1 MIRLLRYGLPLVF
14 AVGCFI
20 AAKNADSSAA
30 YPQSV
35 VRELSRKV
43 SPVLQL
49 RSVHKVVDA
58 TGIVHLSIEA
68 RDLEIDIEK
77 STSSARNEFRF
88 ELEGRFAVEN
98 KEPLALTQTEG
109 ALKVSV
115 LENLRRKQWLS
126 QLSGPMNGNRLRIL
140 LPPSYSGSLFVRSTA
155 GKTNLISVG
164 GLSELDWESVSG
176 DLLVSNSEVFVARLS
191 SVSGA
196 IKYEAA
202 TSELNAQLTSGDAHF
217 RVSGLDRYLGA
228 KLDLFSTA
236 GQLKIEIPR
245 TSTLRYSLSSLTG
258 TLRSELPGKP
268 SAERGG
274 GQTLEGQLGRGEGE
288 LRARTISGDLNVGYS
303 Q

>member
-1 MIRLLRYGLPLVF
+1 MSRLLKYGLLLVL
-14 AVGCFI
+14 AVSCFV
-20 AAKNADSSAA
+20 AAKDADSSGA

-35 VRELSRKV
+35 VRELRGKV

-49 RSVHKVVDA
+49 RSVHKAVAANGVVN
-58 TGIVHLSIEA
+58 LSIEA

-77 STSSARNEFRF
+77 STSSARNEFQF

-98 KEPLALTQTEG
+98 KEPLTATRAEG
-109 ALKVSV
+109 TLKVSV

-126 QLSGPMNGNRLRIL
+126 RLSGPMNGNRLRIL
-140 LPPSYSGSLFVRSTA
+140 LPATYSGSLLVRSTA

-196 IKYEAA
+196 IAYEAA
-202 TSELNAQLTSGDAHF
+202 TSELNVQLTSGDAHF

-236 GQLKIEIPR
+236 GRLAIEIPK

-268 SAERGG
+268 SGERGG

-303 Q
+303 R